1 MAALRLFLGL
11 RKFTSFLIK
20 NEGTPFNDYIYLVH
34 LIPMINQDTYYP
46 PLLYSLIPDE
56 IQVGL
61 IKNEGNP
68 SKLIRNEGTLPQY
81 PPEHFRM

>member
-1 MAALRLFLGL
+1 
-11 RKFTSFLIK
+11 
-20 NEGTPFNDYIYLVH
+20 
-34 LIPMINQDTYYP
+34 MINQDTYYP

-81 PPEHFRM
+81 PPEHSWMSFGSGSLFLDLMPPMN